1 MPGGVLYVYHRCG
14 SRNDWG
20 KVQMSAEKD
29 DIRITH
35 SVEASAM
42 SPNPYQDRVD
52 MAMSLFGVL
61 PQTMTLEQAN
71 KELLDQI

>member
-1 MPGGVLYVYHRCG
+1 M
-14 SRNDWG
+14 SITDAEAEMDWG

-35 SVEASAM
+35 SVEASVM

>member
-1 MPGGVLYVYHRCG
+1 
-14 SRNDWG
+14 
-20 KVQMSAEKD
+20 
-29 DIRITH
+29 
-35 SVEASAM
+35 M

>member
-1 MPGGVLYVYHRCG
+1 M
-14 SRNDWG
+14 SITDAEAEMDWG

-71 KELLDQI
+71 NELLDQI